1 MKLPRKGS
9 LLREIPILVVVSLF
23 ISIIIKAFLIQA
35 FYIPTGSMQTTLEIN
50 DRVIVNKF
58 WNFFGEVKRGDV
70 VVFRD
75 PGGWLPPAYEEK
87 RSAPLQA
94 LRNGLVFVGLAPD
107 PAKQHLIKR
116 VIGVGGDRIVC
127 CDKSGSLLVNGK
139 PVKENYLYEGNKPS
153 EMTFDVTVPK
163 GYIWAMGDHRAA
175 SEDSRYHQEDSNKGM
190 VPLNKVVGRAFMIIW
205 PVGHFS
211 LLPRPEALTAIP
223 LQ

>member
-1 MKLPRKGS
+1 VKLPRKGS

-35 FYIPTGSMQTTLEIN
+35 FYIPSGSMETTLEIN

-58 WNFFGEVKRGDV
+58 WNFFSEVKRGDV

-127 CDKSGSLLVNGK
+127 CDKSGSLLINGK

>member
-1 MKLPRKGS
+1 VKLPRKGS

-35 FYIPTGSMQTTLEIN
+35 FYIPSGSMQTTLEIN

-58 WNFFGEVKRGDV
+58 WNFFSEVKRGDV

-87 RSAPLQA
+87 RSVPFQA

-127 CDKSGSLLVNGK
+127 CDKSGSLLINGK

>member
-1 MKLPRKGS
+1 
-9 LLREIPILVVVSLF
+9 
-23 ISIIIKAFLIQA
+23 
-35 FYIPTGSMQTTLEIN
+35 MQTTLEIN
-50 DRVIVNKF
+50 DRVIVNKLG
-58 WNFFGEVKRGDV
+58 NFFSDVKRGDV

-87 RSAPLQA
+87 RSAPLQV

-116 VIGVGGDRIVC
+116 VIGVGGDRILC
-127 CDKSGSLLVNGK
+127 CDKSGALLINGK
-139 PVKENYLYEGNKPS
+139 PVRENYLYAGNKPS

-175 SEDSRYHQEDSNKGM
+175 SEDSRYHQEDATKGM
-190 VPLNKVVGRAFMIIW
+190 VPLTKVVGRAFMIIW
-205 PVGHFS
+205 PVRHFS